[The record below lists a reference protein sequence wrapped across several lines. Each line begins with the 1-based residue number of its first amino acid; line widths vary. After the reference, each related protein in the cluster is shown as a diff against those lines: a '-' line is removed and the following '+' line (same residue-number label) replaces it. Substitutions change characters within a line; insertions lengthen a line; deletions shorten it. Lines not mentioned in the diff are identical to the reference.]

1 MSTHQDNGPSQN
13 TVEKAS
19 QPFTEE
25 MLASRMRETLFA
37 DEQVTEQFDSENSNE
52 VQTEDKFD
60 ETANAVEEIEPQA
73 EDGIVPSQEDS
84 VETEEEV
91 PRGVQKRID
100 KLTAFRKQA
109 EEQVEELKKQVNELR
124 SKVETAEQEKQEA
137 PQTNKAFSGDNP
149 FSHLQSNAE
158 INQELETARY
168 LRFKCE
174 ENPEGFSVGDNYYD
188 ADQVRALKVNALKAI
203 EIHLPK
209 QKMFIDTRAQI
220 EPLAEQNYPWWK
232 NQGSK
237 EYQLA
242 NQVLKAYPDFKKFPD
257 YKLFVGDYVRGFIAR
272 ETAALQG
279 KRQTSQA
286 PNIGIRPTS
295 SPVRGK
301 QSDIAARSTKA
312 RFLKTGS
319 EVDLASYLMSSEL
332 I

>member
-1 MSTHQDNGPSQN
+1 MSNTQDSGPTQN
-13 TVEKAS
+13 TAEKVN
-19 QPFTEE
+19 QPLTEE
-25 MLASRMRETLFA
+25 TLAARMRETLFA
-37 DEQVTEQFDSENSNE
+37 DEQVNDQPESSISGE

-60 ETANAVEEIEPQA
+60 EETQVTEDIEPQA
-73 EDGIVPSQEDS
+73 EDGNVHSQEDG
-84 VETEEEV
+84 VENDEEL

-109 EEQVEELKKQVNELR
+109 EEQVDELRKELNELR
-124 SKVETAEQEKQEA
+124 SKLESTEQEKQEA
-137 PQTNKAFSGDNP
+137 TQTNKAFSGDNP
-149 FSHLQSNAE
+149 FSHLQTPAD
-158 INQELETARY
+158 IDKELETARY

-174 ENPEGFSVGDNYYD
+174 ENPEGFSVGDTFYD
-188 ADQVRALKVNALKAI
+188 AEQVRALKVNALKAI

-209 QKMFIDTRAQI
+209 QKAFLDARMHI
-220 EPLAEQNYPWWK
+220 EPIAEQNYPWWK

-242 NQVLKAYPDFKKFPD
+242 NQVLKTYPDFKRFPD

-272 ETAALQG
+272 ESAALQS
-279 KRQTSQA
+279 KRSTSPA
-286 PNIGIRPTS
+286 PNLGIRPTS

-312 RFLKTGS
+312 RFAKTGS
-319 EVDLASYLMSSEL
+319 EIDLASYLMSSEL